1 MRQQKDETSEVF
13 TDMFS
18 GGDEGDSD
26 LVRRAFAGD
35 AFDKPLT
42 CYTMESCFAF
52 LDGGVHIAILIF
64 YS

>member
-13 TDMFS
+13 TEMFS

-35 AFDKPLT
+35 AFDKPLGKLF
-42 CYTMESCFAF
+42 CLFRWWCSYCDFDF
-52 LDGGVHIAILIF
+52 LFMI
-64 YS
+64 